1 MMRTPPA
8 KKISEKSPS
17 HLSCKQEKE
26 PVVWLLFYEKEGKTR
41 MLESFSAQDVLF
53 QYAPWIEKRPD
64 FLLGV
69 MKNGALHQFSK
80 EKTKLLTLR
89 AVFNLTLKQAKT
101 ATEEDYKKALYFL
114 HTLHPAVLKPADYKQ
129 KRAEIY
135 KRVCYL
141 RSLPSPLQDKKAVLA
156 RQKALCREMLS
167 KDKQRE

>member
-1 MMRTPPA
+1 MKTPPA
-8 KKISEKSPS
+8 KKVSEKSSS
-17 HLSCKQEKE
+17 HLSFSKEKE
-26 PVVWLLFYEKEGKTR
+26 SSVWLLFYEKEGQTR
-41 MLESFSAQDVLF
+41 ILESFSAQDVLL
-53 QYAPWIEKRPD
+53 QYAPWIEKNPD

-80 EKTKLLTLR
+80 EKTKLLTLC
-89 AVFNLTLKQAKT
+89 AVLNLTLKQAKT

-114 HTLHPAVLKPADYKQ
+114 HTLHPAVSKPEDYKQ

-135 KRVCYL
+135 QRVCYL

-167 KDKQRE
+167 EDKQRE